1 MFSQAS
7 VILSTAE
14 ACMAKEGMCGKE
26 GACMAKWGMSGE
38 RSMYGEG
45 GHVWCGRGHAWQ
57 RAACVAR
64 GHGWHGGMH
73 GKGGVCARGMHG

>member
-1 MFSQAS
+1 MWDFFPFVLVQANRISNFLPSAIVVAERLMFSQAS

-45 GHVWCGRGHAWQ
+45 GHVWCGRGHA
-57 RAACVAR
+57 
-64 GHGWHGGMH
+64 
-73 GKGGVCARGMHG
+73 